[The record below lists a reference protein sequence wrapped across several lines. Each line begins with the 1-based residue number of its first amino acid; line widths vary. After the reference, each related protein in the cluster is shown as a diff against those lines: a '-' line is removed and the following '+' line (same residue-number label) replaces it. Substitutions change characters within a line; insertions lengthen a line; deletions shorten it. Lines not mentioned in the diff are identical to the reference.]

1 MPTREH
7 LVLCGGVEGP
17 KVGGRATVR
26 LDLHGP
32 RANVKL
38 SISDIA
44 RKLLVN
50 IPDRL
55 VDLLEIATYVYAADG
70 AISRGGKTDSEM
82 GARWRRTLRF
92 KIPVREPTLWGS
104 EPVSAA
110 LTETLSFLSDEQYAF
125 DFEPFHSPPS
135 LANYFDFP
143 ATEHTTFAPEEVVL
157 FSGGLD
163 SLGGAVEE
171 VLGRGKR
178 VALVSHRSAAKIS
191 SVQKYLVDLLSSRAR
206 AESVLHVPVLAT
218 LTEDLNR
225 EPTHRARSF
234 LFAALG
240 AVTARL
246 FGVNCIRF
254 FENGIVSLNLPP
266 VRQVVGAR
274 ATRTTHPQAL
284 AGFRRIFGAVF
295 NRDFDVTNPFMW
307 LTKPEVIGRIALNG
321 CGDLI
326 PHTRSCTRVRDMT
339 TLHPH
344 CGQCSQCIDRRF
356 AILAAGQEHDDPPDA
371 YKVDLFTGARSE
383 GPDREMALAY
393 VRSASEVDRMADE
406 AFFARFGE
414 VSRVVGYFPEPADV
428 VATRVLE
435 LHRRHASSVCGVFD
449 QAVALNASALRQG
462 TLASGSLLVLKVS
475 RLERAQ
481 TLPEPSQPD
490 LSLPAVR
497 EIRLAADRG
506 TGRIIF
512 ERWGPIK
519 GAGAKLLSALLAEF
533 DHAAEEKLAP
543 EHYPFVSSRVLAR
556 QLACDSDE
564 TLRRQVLRLRN
575 SIRGLAESAGEP
587 APDDDA
593 LIENQPGR
601 GYRLNPNSVRVVQVA
616 ELRRSEEV
624 TPARPKRHASRPLT

>member
-17 KVGGRATVR
+17 KVLGRTTVR
-26 LDLHGP
+26 LDLDLHEP
-32 RANVKL
+32 LANVKL

-82 GARWRRTLRF
+82 GARWRRSLRF
-92 KIPVREPTLWGS
+92 KIPVREPALWGS

-110 LTETLSFLSDEQYAF
+110 LIETLSFLSDEQYAF
-125 DFEPFHSPPS
+125 DFESFNRPPS

-143 ATEHTTFAPEEVVL
+143 ATKRSAFAPEEVVL

-163 SLGGAVEE
+163 SLAGAVEE

-191 SVQKYLVDLLSSRAR
+191 SVQKNLVDLLSSRAR

-218 LTEDLNR
+218 LTGNLNR

-246 FGVNCIRF
+246 FGINRIRF

-284 AGFRRIFGAVF
+284 AGFRRIFNGVF

-307 LTKPEVIGRIALNG
+307 LTKPEVIGRIVSNG
-321 CGDLI
+321 CSDLI
-326 PHTRSCTRVRDMT
+326 KHSRSCTRVRDMT

-344 CGQCSQCIDRRF
+344 CGECSQCIDR
-356 AILAAGQEHDDPPDA
+356 
-371 YKVDLFTGARSE
+371 DLRSS
-383 GPDREMALAY
+383 P
-393 VRSASEVDRMADE
+393 
-406 AFFARFGE
+406 
-414 VSRVVGYFPEPADV
+414 
-428 VATRVLE
+428 
-435 LHRRHASSVCGVFD
+435 LHKNTTIQRRP
-449 QAVALNASALRQG
+449 
-462 TLASGSLLVLKVS
+462 TK
-475 RLERAQ
+475 
-481 TLPEPSQPD
+481 
-490 LSLPAVR
+490 
-497 EIRLAADRG
+497 
-506 TGRIIF
+506 
-512 ERWGPIK
+512 
-519 GAGAKLLSALLAEF
+519 
-533 DHAAEEKLAP
+533 
-543 EHYPFVSSRVLAR
+543 
-556 QLACDSDE
+556 
-564 TLRRQVLRLRN
+564 
-575 SIRGLAESAGEP
+575 
-587 APDDDA
+587 
-593 LIENQPGR
+593 
-601 GYRLNPNSVRVVQVA
+601 
-616 ELRRSEEV
+616 
-624 TPARPKRHASRPLT
+624 